1 MAVQA
6 LIQNITYRANTEA
19 PTNAARSAQFV
30 LTDGDG
36 GTSLALSQ
44 TINVVPVNDRSVI
57 AVVPATNSYVEN
69 GTPVIL
75 APAATVTDVDSPN
88 YLGGNL
94 TVRYLAGGTA
104 DDRLGIRNEGFGV
117 GQIGIAGLS
126 VLYGGQTIGTFTS
139 TSGVGTTFLR
149 VFLNVNATAERTRA
163 LVRNITYSNV
173 SDNPSTTN
181 RTIEFL
187 LNDGA
192 GGTSVSVTQVM
203 SVTAVNDAPTLTLPG
218 SIGTYT
224 SGLQPLISTPH
235 PQSST
240 PIQPL

>member
-1 MAVQA
+1 MRNQGTGAGLIGVSDERDVLRYGYWYPLAGGNTLTPLVVSLNGNATPVAVQA

-192 GGTSVSVTQVM
+192 VEQVS
-203 SVTAVNDAPTLTLPG
+203 A
-218 SIGTYT
+218 
-224 SGLQPLISTPH
+224 
-235 PQSST
+235 
-240 PIQPL
+240 